1 MKRRKRRTKH
11 PKQTHPTTLK
21 RKKPMARPKELLRT
35 YGIADADML
44 ELAKTKQG
52 FMSEDKPKFTEF
64 DNDFKDPYAANWLAA
79 ITECEQ
85 DLKDDSVVWQMT
97 NLTQTVEAKM
107 EQCRTAYQ
115 ALKFFVEKAF
125 PNNQPVWNEFGY
137 AKYDSARKSQAQMIQ
152 FMQEVYS
159 IATKYSAQLIE
170 KNYTQAKIDA
180 LLTLKQEL
188 DTANNEQELFKGG
201 RPTLTQARILNLN
214 NVWKITVTVCRA
226 GKIIFV
232 DDKAKYARYT
242 LPAGAGG
249 EDNEEP
255 PEPQPAPPPNA

>member
-1 MKRRKRRTKH
+1 MS
-11 PKQTHPTTLK
+11 
-21 RKKPMARPKELLRT
+21 RPKETLRT

-52 FMSEDKPKFTEF
+52 FMNEDKQKFTEF
-64 DNDFKDPYAANWLAA
+64 DDDFKDPYASNWITA

-85 DLKDDSVVWQMT
+85 DLKDVSVVSQMT
-97 NLTQTVEAKM
+97 NLTQAVEAKM
-107 EQCRTAYQ
+107 EQCRNAYQ

-125 PNNQPVWNEFGY
+125 PNNKPVWNEFGY
-137 AKYDSARKSQAQMIQ
+137 AKYEDARKSQAQMIQ

-159 IATKYSAQLIE
+159 IATKYSALLIE
-170 KNYTQAKIDA
+170 KNYAQAKIDA

-188 DTANNEQELFKGG
+188 DTANNEQEIFKGG
-201 RPTLTQARILNLN
+201 RPTLTQTRVTKLNS
-214 NVWKITVTVCRA
+214 VWEITEKVCRA

-232 DDKAKYARYT
+232 HDKAKYARYT

-249 EDNEEP
+249 GDDEEP